1 MNHVLQIPITKY
13 QQWDSTVMAAIWEKR
28 GTLDPGQLANI
39 KALYDNAKQHNR
51 LNISTYT

>member
-1 MNHVLQIPITKY
+1 
-13 QQWDSTVMAAIWEKR
+13 MAAIWEKR

-51 LNISTYT
+51 LNISTYTYFYSKNSSERN